1 MTPIKIKEVEVLR
14 MNNKSLLL
22 LINDEVQAYATKRVA
37 NEILA
42 GNTEFVFT
50 ETRYFA
56 DNTTWLATP
65 SVF

>member
-14 MNNKSLLL
+14 MNNKSLMLM
-22 LINDEVQAYATKRVA
+22 INKEIPAYATKRVA

-50 ETRYFA
+50 ETRTFG
-56 DNTTWLATP
+56 DTTTWLATP
-65 SVF
+65 SIF

>member
-14 MNNKSLLL
+14 MNNKSLVL
-22 LINDEVQAYATKRVA
+22 LINNEIQAYATKRVA

-50 ETRYFA
+50 ETRTFG
-56 DNTTWLATP
+56 DTTTWLATP
-65 SVF
+65 SIF